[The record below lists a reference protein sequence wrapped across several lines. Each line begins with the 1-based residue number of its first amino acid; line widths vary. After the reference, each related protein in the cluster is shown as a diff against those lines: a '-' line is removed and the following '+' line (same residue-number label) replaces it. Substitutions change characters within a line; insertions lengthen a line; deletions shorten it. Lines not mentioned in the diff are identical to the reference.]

1 LLIKIHHKAKEYY
14 KSLPV
19 KSQRIIKEHVD
30 RLNHY
35 PDIEADVECIRRSP
49 DSQLWRMH
57 ISRTVTLVYTVI
69 PAENQI
75 HVDALMTIEQ
85 AHKKYGSFL

>member
-1 LLIKIHHKAKEYY
+1 MEYY

-19 KSQRIIKEHVD
+19 KSQRIIKEHID

-35 PDIEADVECIRRSP
+35 PDIDADIECIRRSP

-57 ISRTVTLVYTVI
+57 ISRTFTLFYTVI
-69 PAENQI
+69 QGENEI